1 MARTKRDHEQEKYDA
16 YAKGVEEGVKH
27 SEPSPFTRAKLDE
40 LKNNGAKTGAD
51 IAVMKNDI
59 ANIKET
65 VSKVDKKIDKF
76 IEASDC
82 KIEKIKEDADDRYAS
97 KEIEKAFWKIFVG
110 VAVTG
115 LLALFSLLKE

>member
-1 MARTKRDHEQEKYDA
+1 MARTKRDHEQEKYEA
-16 YAKGVEEGVKH
+16 YAKGVEEGAKH

-65 VSKVDKKIDKF
+65 VSKVEIKIDKF

-82 KIEKIKEDADDRYAS
+82 KIDKLKEEADDKYAS
-97 KEIEKAFWKIFVG
+97 KKIEDAFWKIFIG
-110 VAVTG
+110 VAVSG
-115 LLALFSLLKE
+115 LLAVASLLK